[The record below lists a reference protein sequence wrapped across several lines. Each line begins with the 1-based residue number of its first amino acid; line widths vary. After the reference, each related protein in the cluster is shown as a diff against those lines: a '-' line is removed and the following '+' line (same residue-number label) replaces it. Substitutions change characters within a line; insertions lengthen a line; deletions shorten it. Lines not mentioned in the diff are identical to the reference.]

1 MRGERAL
8 AYTAVAGFAALVL
21 AAALLW
27 MREGSLV
34 YLARIVGDLQNCL

>member
-1 MRGERAL
+1 MAI
-8 AYTAVAGFAALVL
+8 AAMAGFAILVL